1 MNLLFL
7 DKHDQII
14 KYFII
19 IGWILCWLSLGF
31 NPSLLNQLTNLN
43 EFRFENLNFFKL
55 IDTLR
60 GICTLIIFPIL
71 LFIFI
76 KLITQKKFLKS
87 NFLFL
92 VFFLFFLI
100 QLLGLFVTENQ
111 KINIYYLINSI
122 NIIIICIIFKNFFS
136 KKELITI
143 FNINLII
150 LVSIFIIFGSQYLTT
165 YFQNTNLHFY
175 DIWGNIKN
183 NYGSFIE
190 TPRPTGLSRTALIIL
205 IISSFLLNKNNKYYY
220 FYLTLTIIC
229 SFFIIILGSR
239 TILLIYFLYIIFYFF
254 YFKIKNIKKIF
265 LTLSKFILIPVF
277 FILVINQGIFFK
289 KQEYPKKNFKSQNDT
304 NIIRSYPKF
313 NSHNLDNF
321 SSGRLNDW
329 KLILTKNNNIIY
341 GNGVMGDRYL
351 INQSASNL
359 IIYAYASSGLF
370 GVILIIYI
378 YLNTIKSSISIMIRA
393 DRHYLKDYN
402 IISSF
407 CLFVLMLRSLLETS
421 YGIFGIDL
429 ILYCFFMTII
439 TFDNKE

>member
-1 MNLLFL
+1 M
-7 DKHDQII
+7 
-14 KYFII
+14 Y
-19 IGWILCWLSLGF
+19 LG
-31 NPSLLNQLTNLN
+31 
-43 EFRFENLNFFKL
+43 ERINF
-55 IDTLR
+55 
-60 GICTLIIFPIL
+60 
-71 LFIFI
+71 
-76 KLITQKKFLKS
+76 
-87 NFLFL
+87 
-92 VFFLFFLI
+92 
-100 QLLGLFVTENQ
+100 
-111 KINIYYLINSI
+111 SI
-122 NIIIICIIFKNFFS
+122 NTSFYKRSDCIDHIYEGLKAQTYKYWEWVVTDDFSEDKNAEKS
-136 KKELITI
+136 LKEIARNDHRVVYYTQSRKKEL
-143 FNINLII
+143 FWNP
-150 LVSIFIIFGSQYLTT
+150 
-165 YFQNTNLHFY
+165 
-175 DIWGNIKN
+175 
-183 NYGSFIE
+183 NYGASGNVIFQMDSDDTMYPNILE
-190 TPRPTGLSRTALIIL
+190 IYAKHFMEDPSLMGICCGCYMEGDDKTYRGYGFNFLSGENCLNMTWGRAWRNIIPHFDYEGKL
-205 IISSFLLNKNNKYYY
+205 QHF
-220 FYLTLTIIC
+220 
-229 SFFIIILGSR
+229 
-239 TILLIYFLYIIFYFF
+239 
-254 YFKIKNIKKIF
+254 
-265 LTLSKFILIPVF
+265 
-277 FILVINQGIFFK
+277 
-289 KQEYPKKNFKSQNDT
+289 QNDT